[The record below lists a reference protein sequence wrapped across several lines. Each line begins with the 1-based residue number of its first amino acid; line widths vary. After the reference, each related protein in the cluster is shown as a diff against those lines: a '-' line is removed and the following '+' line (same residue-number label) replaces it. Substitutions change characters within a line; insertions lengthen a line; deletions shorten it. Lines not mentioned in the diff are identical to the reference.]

1 MRRTLSE
8 QDKRVMTVCVLVLA
22 TLLIL
27 EQILYGIDFLLSLT
41 ADMLVMTTVVSAIS
55 QNIRTLSSQIRIAQS
70 EGIDLT
76 STPLFIKTVMY
87 RSFQFVLFSYI
98 CAKIVL
104 EMGSPLLDGQ
114 YPWIR
119 IFAAEIIEFTMC
131 FCVGFIFRLR
141 SPNIYNSFLIN
152 GSPSAS
158 LLSAGLQGRFL
169 RPTAHRDAVHPMP
182 VQSVPLCS
190 ELGGRLPPGLV
201 LIENPPSQD
210 ASGKLVRSISVA
222 TISLPQ
228 TPSAAEEPRSHD
240 IQPLTPDVLVPLTR
254 SRTGTPVN
262 QGTPRRLQSPRLP
275 HSLQSPSDVD
285 SNRSS
290 VTSACQHGEDGQG
303 ERDREAP
310 AADAI
315 AGGAAIFAAAVT
327 EAGATPHR
335 HGPLHEFNSLGE
347 AASPQASEN
356 SNQTRSASAMHP
368 GSRSRRVREQVGQHE
383 QTEQQTIRN
392 RRNASNRDFSVG
404 GAPWDG
410 RGVDLSTAP
419 NPGAQDPSALM
430 PRSPLIGGESMVETV
445 DSTIWEDEGE
455 SSSSSHRRYLL
466 EGHRQQLLSPPSVP
480 GSVKNTPQGRKR
492 DGQI

>member
-182 VQSVPLCS
+182 VSVPLCS